1 MAVTI
6 RMIAEKAGVSRGT
19 VDRALNNRPGVN
31 AEVAA
36 HVRRIAK
43 ELNYEP
49 NAVAKALAISKRK
62 LRVDILLNSGQ
73 NPFFEKVRRG
83 IQNGMREIRSYGITV
98 ETFELTGFSVEE
110 QLQKI
115 DELMQ
120 NPPNALVI
128 TPINDHRII
137 DRLNQIAAE
146 DIAVVTL
153 NMDVTGLAK
162 LCFIGCDYVRSGQTA
177 AELLGQITAGEISV
191 GILTGSA
198 HILGHQQRVDG
209 FSQVCE
215 QDYPRIHVR
224 AVAETEDDNE
234 IGYRVTKEMLKNH
247 SLDALYFC
255 AGGIDGGIR
264 AVKECGLEKKLKII
278 TVDDTDN
285 IKAYIES
292 GIVNATVCQQP
303 MKQGH
308 DAVTITTDW
317 LLHEKRP
324 SRKHLY
330 TQNEVKLRYNL
341 D

>member
-62 LRVDILLNSGQ
+62 LRIDILLNSGQ
-73 NPFFEKVRRG
+73 NPFFEKIRIG
-83 IQNGMREIRSYGITV
+83 IQRGMAEIRSYGITV
-98 ETFELTGFSVEE
+98 EMFELTGFSVEE
-110 QLQKI
+110 QLHKI
-115 DELMQ
+115 DELMKE
-120 NPPNALVI
+120 PPNALVI
-128 TPINDHRII
+128 TPINDPRVIAK
-137 DRLNQIAAE
+137 LNQIAQQ

-153 NMDVTGLAK
+153 NMDVTGLSK
-162 LCFIGCDYVRSGQTA
+162 LCFIGCNYIRSGQTA
-177 AELLGQITAGEISV
+177 AEILGQITAGEISV

-198 HILGHQQRVDG
+198 SILGHQQRVDG
-209 FSQVCE
+209 FSGVCA
-215 QDYPRIHVR
+215 QDYPRIHVK

-234 IGYRVTKEMLKNH
+234 IGYRVTKKMLCTYQ
-247 SLDALYFC
+247 LDALYFC

-264 AVKECGLEKKLKII
+264 AVKECGLEKKIKII

-285 IKAYIES
+285 IKEYIQS
-292 GIVNATVCQQP
+292 GIVNATICQQP
-303 MKQGH
+303 IKQGH

-317 LLHEKRP
+317 LLHGKRP
-324 SRKHLY
+324 ARKHLY
-330 TQNEVKLRYNL
+330 TQNEIKTRYNL